1 MKTYLVVIF
10 GSMLVG
16 IVATLAAMRLARAL
30 RIVDAPGL
38 RKVHSAV
45 IPRTG
50 GIAIFVG
57 MWALVIPVL
66 MLDNVIGDSF
76 RMMQDKIL
84 AFMIGGAAIFG
95 LGLVDDI
102 RGLRASAKL
111 VVQIIVAIGMCA
123 AGIRMDEVALP
134 GFGTIEFGLAAWPLT
149 VLWIIAITN
158 ALNLID
164 GLDGLA
170 GGIAAIVCMVI
181 AALAMMAGE
190 PVMAILMLALLGS
203 VLGFLVFNFN
213 PARIF
218 MGDCGSLFLGFSLAT
233 ASTMC
238 AMKTATVVAMAVPAL
253 AMGVPVF
260 DMVFSMVRRLLARRS
275 PFAPD
280 QGHIHHRLL
289 DLGFSQRHAVLAL
302 YAVTSLV
309 AALAVSV
316 LASRDSWALV
326 VCAVLATVL
335 LGVFRLAGAVRLR
348 ESLSAFRKNWAIA
361 REAGEDKRCFEN
373 SQLRLQHVDSFE
385 AWWNT
390 VCETAEELAF
400 GLLTL
405 TVKASDGSERT
416 YVWQQTPREGY
427 RDRMLRLN
435 YQVQG
440 GVELRIAHVEAHI
453 GVNGSL
459 EAAARRGALFGRL
472 LDDCV
477 LKGLPPHQR
486 RSMVG

>member
-1 MKTYLVVIF
+1 MRTYLVVIL
-10 GSMLVG
+10 GSLLIA

-30 RIVDAPGL
+30 RILDAPGL
-38 RKVHSAV
+38 RKVHSGS

-66 MLDNVIGDSF
+66 LLDNAIGESF
-76 RMMQDKIL
+76 RQMQDKIL
-84 AFMIGGAAIFG
+84 GFMLGGAAIFG

-111 VVQIIVAIGMCA
+111 LVQIVVAFGMCA
-123 AGIRMDEVALP
+123 VGIRVEEIVLP
-134 GFGTIEFGLAAWPLT
+134 GCAPIEFGLAAWPIT
-149 VLWIIAITN
+149 VLWIISITN

-170 GGIAAIVCMVI
+170 AGIAAIVCLVI
-181 AALAMMAGE
+181 AALAIVAGE

-203 VLGFLVFNFN
+203 LAGFLVFNFN

-218 MGDCGSLFLGFSLAT
+218 MGDCGSLFLGFTLAT
-233 ASTMC
+233 ASVMC
-238 AMKTATVVAMAVPAL
+238 AMKTATFVALAVPLL

-289 DLGFSQRHAVLAL
+289 DLGFSQRHAVLVL
-302 YAVTSLV
+302 YTVTSVV

-316 LASRDSWALV
+316 LAARDSWALV
-326 VCAVLATVL
+326 VLSVLATVL
-335 LGVFRLAGAVRLR
+335 VGVFRLAGAVRLR
-348 ESLSAFRKNWAIA
+348 ESLAAFRRNWAIA
-361 REAGEDKRCFEN
+361 REAGEEKRCFEN
-373 SQLRLQHVDSFE
+373 SQLRLAGVDSFE
-385 AWWNT
+385 AWWGA
-390 VCETAEELAF
+390 VCETAEQLAF
-400 GLLTL
+400 GLLSM
-405 TVKASDGSERT
+405 TVKAEDGTERT
-416 YVWQQTPREGY
+416 YVWQHTHESGSKGRV
-427 RDRMLRLN
+427 LRLS
-435 YQVQG
+435 YQLHG
-440 GVELRIAHVEAHI
+440 SVERQVACVEAHI

-472 LDDCV
+472 LDDWSAN
-477 LKGLPPHQR
+477 GLPPHER
-486 RSMVG
+486 RSMAG